1 MAASIIGGKLRI
13 LASGPR
19 RYRPALWHTS
29 PEVVVA
35 IRRLNAEG
43 ITLLLIEQFVRSALE
58 AANQAYVM
66 ERGALPLAG
75 TPEELR
81 RDQRVQEACLG

>member
-1 MAASIIGGKLRI
+1 M
-13 LASGPR
+13 
-19 RYRPALWHTS
+19 
-29 PEVVVA
+29 
-35 IRRLNAEG
+35 
-43 ITLLLIEQFVRSALE
+43 LLIEQFVRSALE